1 MIQKSNF
8 FSCTCRVTISLL
20 LFAIAG
26 NIYPLSSNPK
36 YVTPSKEYHI
46 VKRGETLSSISDKY
60 IISKDTLKLFNNLTS
75 NRIFIGQKIYLT
87 PKPNGKSEFVTVRSI
102 PKRGYHLVKQKES
115 LHRIA
120 KMYDVGILELLD
132 YNNLSS
138 YNLKPGIKIWLIAG
152 KTEVTS
158 IQKPEEETYSTKE
171 KISEVDYQT
180 SGQKRVD
187 LCLPAKGIVTSEFGI
202 RNGRPHKG
210 IDISAS
216 VGEPIYAAL
225 NGKVAY
231 VGTQRG
237 YGNVIILE
245 HDNYVMTVYAHN
257 ESNLVRLGETVK
269 KGQPIGTLG
278 KTGSTTGPH
287 LHFEYRVK
295 GKAINPRTVLPAL

>member
-1 MIQKSNF
+1 MIRKPNF
-8 FSCTCRVTISLL
+8 FSYLSKVMVSSL

-26 NIYPLSSNPK
+26 NIYSLSSNPL

-60 IISKDTLKLFNNLTS
+60 IISKDNLKLFNNLTS
-75 NRIFIGQKIYLT
+75 GRIFIGQKIYLT

-120 KMYDVGILELLD
+120 KMYDVGILNLLD
-132 YNNLSS
+132 YNSINS
-138 YNLKPGIKIWLIAG
+138 YDLKPGMKIWLVAG
-152 KTEVTS
+152 KTEVAS
-158 IQKPEEETYSTKE
+158 IQKPVE
-171 KISEVDYQT
+171 KKIPEVDHQT
-180 SGQKRVD
+180 SVQKRVD
-187 LCLPAKGIVTSEFGI
+187 LFLPAKGVVTSEFGI

-225 NGKVAY
+225 DGKVAY

-278 KTGSTTGPH
+278 KTGNTTGPH
-287 LHFEYRVK
+287 LHFEYRVR
-295 GKAINPRTVLPAL
+295 GKAINPRNVLPAL

>member
-1 MIQKSNF
+1 MVS
-8 FSCTCRVTISLL
+8 SL

-26 NIYPLSSNPK
+26 NIYSLSSNPL

-60 IISKDTLKLFNNLTS
+60 IISKDNLKLFNNLTS
-75 NRIFIGQKIYLT
+75 GRIFIGQKIYLT

-120 KMYDVGILELLD
+120 KMYDVGILNLLD
-132 YNNLSS
+132 YNSINS
-138 YNLKPGIKIWLIAG
+138 YDLKPGMKIWLVAG
-152 KTEVTS
+152 KTEVAS
-158 IQKPEEETYSTKE
+158 IQKPVE
-171 KISEVDYQT
+171 KKIPEVDHQT
-180 SGQKRVD
+180 SVQKRVD
-187 LCLPAKGIVTSEFGI
+187 LFLPAKGVVTSEFGI

-225 NGKVAY
+225 DGKVAY
-231 VGTQRG
+231 VGIQRG

-287 LHFEYRVK
+287 LHFEYRVR
-295 GKAINPRTVLPAL
+295 GKAINPRNVLPAL

>member
-1 MIQKSNF
+1 MIQKPNF
-8 FSCTCRVTISLL
+8 FLYLCEVMVSFL
-20 LFAIAG
+20 LFTIAG
-26 NIYPLSSNPK
+26 NIHSLSSNPL

-46 VKRGETLSSISDKY
+46 VKKGETLSSISDKY
-60 IISKDTLKLFNNLTS
+60 IISKENLKLFNNLTS
-75 NRIFIGQKIYLT
+75 GRIFIGQKIYLT

-132 YNNLSS
+132 YNSLDS
-138 YNLKPGIKIWLIAG
+138 YNLRTGMKIWLIAG
-152 KTEVTS
+152 KTEAIS
-158 IQKPEEETYSTKE
+158 IQRPIEETYSTKE
-171 KISEVDYQT
+171 KIPEVDYQT
-180 SGQKRVD
+180 SVQKKID
-187 LCLPAKGIVTSEFGI
+187 LFLPVKGVVTSEFGI

-225 NGKVAY
+225 DGKVAY

-245 HDNYVMTVYAHN
+245 HDNYIMTVYAHN

-278 KTGSTTGPH
+278 KTGSTSGPH
-287 LHFEYRVK
+287 LHFEYRVR
-295 GKAINPRTVLPAL
+295 GRAINPRNVLPAL

>member
-1 MIQKSNF
+1 MVS
-8 FSCTCRVTISLL
+8 SLL
-20 LFAIAG
+20 FTIAG
-26 NIYPLSSNPK
+26 NIYSLSSNPL

-60 IISKDTLKLFNNLTS
+60 IISKDNLKLFNNLTS
-75 NRIFIGQKIYLT
+75 GRIFIGQKIYLT

-120 KMYDVGILELLD
+120 KMYDVGILNLLD
-132 YNNLSS
+132 YNSINS
-138 YNLKPGIKIWLIAG
+138 YDLKPGMKIWLVAG
-152 KTEVTS
+152 KTEVAS
-158 IQKPEEETYSTKE
+158 IQKPVE
-171 KISEVDYQT
+171 KKIPEVDHQT
-180 SGQKRVD
+180 SVQKRVD
-187 LCLPAKGIVTSEFGI
+187 LFLPAKGVITSEFGI

-225 NGKVAY
+225 DGKVAY

-287 LHFEYRVK
+287 LHFEYRVR
-295 GKAINPRTVLPAL
+295 GKAINPRNVLPAL

>member
-1 MIQKSNF
+1 MVS
-8 FSCTCRVTISLL
+8 SL

-26 NIYPLSSNPK
+26 NIYSLSSNPL

-60 IISKDTLKLFNNLTS
+60 IISKDNLKLFNNLTS
-75 NRIFIGQKIYLT
+75 GRIFIGQKIYLT

-120 KMYDVGILELLD
+120 KMYDVGILNLLD
-132 YNNLSS
+132 YNSINS
-138 YNLKPGIKIWLIAG
+138 YDLKPGMKIWLVAG
-152 KTEVTS
+152 KTEVAS
-158 IQKPEEETYSTKE
+158 IQKPVE
-171 KISEVDYQT
+171 KKIPEVDHQT
-180 SGQKRVD
+180 SVQKRVD
-187 LCLPAKGIVTSEFGI
+187 LFLPAKGVVTSEFGI

-225 NGKVAY
+225 DGKVAY

-287 LHFEYRVK
+287 LHFEYRVR
-295 GKAINPRTVLPAL
+295 GKAINPRNVLPAL

>member
-1 MIQKSNF
+1 MIQKQNF
-8 FSCTCRVTISLL
+8 FSYSCKVIISVL
-20 LFAIAG
+20 LFAVAG
-26 NIYPLSSNPK
+26 NIYSLSSNPL
-36 YVTPSKEYHI
+36 YVTPSEEYHI

-60 IISKDTLKLFNNLTS
+60 IISKDKLKLFNNLTS
-75 NRIFIGQKIYLT
+75 YRIFIGQKIYLT

-120 KMYDVGILELLD
+120 KMYDVGILNLLD
-132 YNNLSS
+132 YNSMNS
-138 YNLKPGIKIWLIAG
+138 YDLKPGMKIWLIAG

-158 IQKPEEETYSTKE
+158 IQKPIEEKVPEA
-171 KISEVDYQT
+171 DYQT
-180 SGQKRVD
+180 SVQKKID
-187 LCLPAKGIVTSEFGI
+187 LFLPVKGIVTSEFGI

-210 IDISAS
+210 IDIAAS

-225 NGKVAY
+225 DGKVAY

-257 ESNLVRLGETVK
+257 ESNLVRLGETVE

-295 GKAINPRTVLPAL
+295 GKAINPRNVLPAL

>member
-1 MIQKSNF
+1 MIQKPNF
-8 FSCTCRVTISLL
+8 FSYTCGITVSLL
-20 LFAIAG
+20 LFAVVG
-26 NIYPLSSNPK
+26 NIYSLSSNPL
-36 YVTPSKEYHI
+36 YVTPSEEYHI

-158 IQKPEEETYSTKE
+158 IQKPVEETYSTKE

>member
-1 MIQKSNF
+1 MQKPNF
-8 FSCTCRVTISLL
+8 FSYLCKVMVSLL

-36 YVTPSKEYHI
+36 YVTPSEEYHI
-46 VKRGETLSSISDKY
+46 VKRWETLSSISDKY
-60 IISKDTLKLFNNLTS
+60 IISRDKLKLFNNLTS
-75 NRIFIGQKIYLT
+75 DRIFIGQKVYLT
-87 PKPNGKSEFVTVRSI
+87 PKPNGKSEFVTARSI

-120 KMYDVGILELLD
+120 KMYDIGILNLLD
-132 YNNLSS
+132 YNSINS
-138 YNLKPGIKIWLIAG
+138 YDLKPGMKIWLVAG
-152 KTEVTS
+152 KTKVTS
-158 IQKPEEETYSTKE
+158 IQKPREETYSTKE
-171 KISEVDYQT
+171 KIPEVNYQA
-180 SGQKRVD
+180 SVQKKID
-187 LCLPAKGIVTSEFGI
+187 LFLPVKGVVTSEFGI

-225 NGKVAY
+225 DGKVAY

-278 KTGSTTGPH
+278 KTGSTSGPH

-295 GKAINPRTVLPAL
+295 GKAINPRNVLPAL

>member
-1 MIQKSNF
+1 MIKKLI
-8 FSCTCRVTISLL
+8 FSSYKTTVFLI
-20 LFAIAG
+20 LFVVAG
-26 NIYPLSSNPK
+26 NIVSMSSNPI
-36 YVTPSKEYHI
+36 YVTPSEEYHI
-46 VKRGETLSSISDKY
+46 VKRGETLSAISDKY
-60 IISKDTLKLFNNLTS
+60 IISTDKLKLFNNLTS
-75 NRIFIGQKIYLT
+75 ARIFIGQKIYLT

-120 KMYDVGILELLD
+120 KMYDVGILDLLD
-132 YNNLSS
+132 YNSINS
-138 YNLKPGIKIWLIAG
+138 YDLKPGMKIWLVAG
-152 KTEVTS
+152 KTEVAS
-158 IQKPEEETYSTKE
+158 IQKPVEETYFVKE
-171 KISEVDYQT
+171 EIPDKDYQT
-180 SGQKRVD
+180 SVQKKID
-187 LCLPAKGIVTSEFGI
+187 LFLPVNGVVTSEFGN

-225 NGKVAY
+225 DGKVAY

-269 KGQPIGTLG
+269 KGQPIGTVG

-295 GKAINPRTVLPAL
+295 GKALNPRNVLPSL

>member
-1 MIQKSNF
+1 M
-8 FSCTCRVTISLL
+8 ISLL
-20 LFAIAG
+20 LFAIAD
-26 NIYPLSSNPK
+26 NIYSLSSNPL
-36 YVTPSKEYHI
+36 YVTPSEEYHI

-60 IISKDTLKLFNNLTS
+60 IISKDKLKLFNNLTS
-75 NRIFIGQKIYLT
+75 DRIFIGQKIYLT
-87 PKPNGKSEFVTVRSI
+87 PKPNRKSEFVTVRSI

-120 KMYDVGILELLD
+120 KMYDIGILNLLD
-132 YNNLSS
+132 YNSMNS
-138 YNLKPGIKIWLIAG
+138 YDLKPGMKIWLIAG

-158 IQKPEEETYSTKE
+158 IQKPIEEKVPEA
-171 KISEVDYQT
+171 DYQM
-180 SGQKRVD
+180 SVQKKID
-187 LCLPAKGIVTSEFGI
+187 LFLPVKGIVTSEFGI

-210 IDISAS
+210 IDIAAS

-225 NGKVAY
+225 DGKVAY

>member
-1 MIQKSNF
+1 MIQKQNF
-8 FSCTCRVTISLL
+8 FSLPCKVLFFLL
-20 LFAIAG
+20 LFAIVG
-26 NIYPLSSNPK
+26 NLYSLSSNPI

-46 VKRGETLSSISDKY
+46 IKRGETLSAISDKY
-60 IISKDTLKLFNNLTS
+60 IISRDKLRLFNNLS
-75 NRIFIGQKIYLT
+75 SDRIFIGQKIYLT
-87 PKPNGKSEFVTVRSI
+87 PKPNRKSEFVTVRSI

-132 YNNLSS
+132 YNSINT
-138 YNLKPGIKIWLIAG
+138 YDLKPGIKIWLVAG

-158 IQKPEEETYSTKE
+158 IQKPIEE
-171 KISEVDYQT
+171 KIPEVDYQT
-180 SGQKRVD
+180 SVQKRVV
-187 LCLPAKGIVTSEFGI
+187 LFLPVKGIVTSEFGI

-225 NGKVAY
+225 DGKVAY

-245 HDNYVMTVYAHN
+245 HDNYIMTVYAHN

>member
-1 MIQKSNF
+1 MVS
-8 FSCTCRVTISLL
+8 SLL
-20 LFAIAG
+20 FTIAG
-26 NIYPLSSNPK
+26 NIYSLSSNPL

-60 IISKDTLKLFNNLTS
+60 IISKDNLKLFNNLTS
-75 NRIFIGQKIYLT
+75 GRIFIGQKIYLT

-120 KMYDVGILELLD
+120 KMYDVGILNLLD
-132 YNNLSS
+132 YNSINS
-138 YNLKPGIKIWLIAG
+138 YDLKPGMKIWLVAG
-152 KTEVTS
+152 KTEVAS
-158 IQKPEEETYSTKE
+158 IQKPVE
-171 KISEVDYQT
+171 KKIPEVDHQT
-180 SGQKRVD
+180 SVQKRVD
-187 LCLPAKGIVTSEFGI
+187 LFLPAKGVVTSEFGI

-225 NGKVAY
+225 DGKVAY

-287 LHFEYRVK
+287 LHFEYRVR
-295 GKAINPRTVLPAL
+295 GKAINPRNVLPAL

>member
-1 MIQKSNF
+1 M
-8 FSCTCRVTISLL
+8 VSLL

-36 YVTPSKEYHI
+36 YVTPSEEYHI
-46 VKRGETLSSISDKY
+46 VKRWETLSSISDKY
-60 IISKDTLKLFNNLTS
+60 IISRDKLKLFNNLTS
-75 NRIFIGQKIYLT
+75 DRIFIGQKVYLT
-87 PKPNGKSEFVTVRSI
+87 PKPNGKSEFVTARSI

-120 KMYDVGILELLD
+120 KMYDIGILNLLD
-132 YNNLSS
+132 YNSINS
-138 YNLKPGIKIWLIAG
+138 YDLKPGMKIWLVAG
-152 KTEVTS
+152 KTKATS
-158 IQKPEEETYSTKE
+158 IQKPREETYSAKE
-171 KISEVDYQT
+171 ETSDAGYQT
-180 SGQKRVD
+180 SVQKKIS
-187 LCLPAKGIVTSEFGI
+187 LCLPVKGTVTSEFGI

-225 NGKVAY
+225 DGKVAY

-278 KTGSTTGPH
+278 KTGSTSGPH

>member
-1 MIQKSNF
+1 MQKSNF
-8 FSCTCRVTISLL
+8 FSHLCKVMVSLL

-26 NIYPLSSNPK
+26 NIYSLSSNPL

-60 IISKDTLKLFNNLTS
+60 VISKDNLKLFNNLTS

-102 PKRGYHLVKQKES
+102 PKRGYHLAKQKES

-120 KMYDVGILELLD
+120 KMYDVGILSLLD
-132 YNNLSS
+132 YNSINS
-138 YNLKPGIKIWLIAG
+138 YDLKPGMKIWLVAG
-152 KTEVTS
+152 KTEVAA
-158 IQKPEEETYSTKE
+158 IQRPVKETYSAEE
-171 KISEVDYQT
+171 KIPEVDYQM
-180 SGQKRVD
+180 SVQKKID
-187 LCLPAKGIVTSEFGI
+187 LFLPVKGVVTSEFGI

-225 NGKVAY
+225 DGKVAY

-278 KTGSTTGPH
+278 KTGSTSGPH

-295 GKAINPRTVLPAL
+295 GKAINPRNVLPSL